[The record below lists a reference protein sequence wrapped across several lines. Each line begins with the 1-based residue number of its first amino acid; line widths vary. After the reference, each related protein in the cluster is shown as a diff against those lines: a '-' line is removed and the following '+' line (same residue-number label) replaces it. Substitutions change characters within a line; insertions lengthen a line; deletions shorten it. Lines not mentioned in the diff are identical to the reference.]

1 MFKQK
6 KQKPCISD
14 SRMTVSA
21 KHNEMIQK
29 FKTEKSK
36 VLPQKERQ
44 LASLLK
50 KQKKLTVKNT
60 LTPIEHDMLYRLK
73 KDISNLQAQ
82 IDEINNYGPCKISAQ

>member
-29 FKTEKSK
+29 FENERNKIM
-36 VLPQKERQ
+36 PQKERQ
-44 LASLLK
+44 LQSFVK
-50 KQKKLTVKNT
+50 KQKRIYKF
-60 LTPIEHDMLYRLK
+60 
-73 KDISNLQAQ
+73 
-82 IDEINNYGPCKISAQ
+82 